1 MQPPPFLGI
10 LKNLIYGAKSPSA
23 FSPPLVVCPIEI
35 VCRPLPVLFNELLI
49 ISTHRQQLCLAGQ
62 DIAFANTTNKK
73 RFSLLQIIFLRH
85 MATQSIL
92 RNGIVSP
99 TFALQRTSA
108 RSILKR
114 PGALPLSPAYPYSAS
129 FSFQHSPSLQSPHVK
144 FLPSPSLVAT
154 FTAHSARSYD
164 RAPISVSPLERTY
177 ITSLDD
183 FKLLAPPKPFRSIFS
198 AQNSP
203 AITDFEDPRSPKPK
217 VQPAPK
223 QDLLRFAALTN
234 NDTATRP
241 NKTLASSL
249 ASYPRS
255 PYPSAPLAPSE
266 EVIDDVETEDSHAQR
281 VRASSLDLPR
291 RNKKGL
297 TLGSVSG
304 TPFAPT
310 PSSLGRSVFSPSVN
324 EGKIPAPL
332 DLESRLSE
340 AFWKAVSLEEES
352 GGGDDEVMYTALEY
366 PSSWAVPPQIMYGS
380 ADGAVWSPAL
390 PKPGAAV
397 NKIRESIMSPAGKR
411 SSFGGSGI
419 VRKDFTA
426 PTPNDPFAAFPSFT
440 AAMEVDSTITYPSR
454 VVLE

>member
-1 MQPPPFLGI
+1 VSNRNYNSSVL
-10 LKNLIYGAKSPSA
+10 LAKT
-23 FSPPLVVCPIEI
+23 
-35 VCRPLPVLFNELLI
+35 LL
-49 ISTHRQQLCLAGQ
+49 STSH
-62 DIAFANTTNKK
+62 ITTKK
-73 RFSLLQIIFLRH
+73 RFSLVQIIFLRH

-99 TFALQRTSA
+99 TFATLQRTAST

-114 PGALPLSPAYPYSAS
+114 PGALPLSPAHPFTSS
-129 FSFQHSPSLQSPHVK
+129 FSYQHSPSLLSPHVK

-177 ITSLDD
+177 VTSLED
-183 FKLLAPPKPFRSIFS
+183 FKLSAPPKPFRSIYG

-203 AITDFEDPRSPKPK
+203 AITDFEDPRSPK
-217 VQPAPK
+217 VQQAPK
-223 QDLLRFAALTN
+223 QNLLRFAALTN
-234 NDTATRP
+234 KETATRP
-241 NKTLASSL
+241 SQTLASSL

-255 PYPSAPLAPSE
+255 PYPSAPLVSAE
-266 EVIDDVETEDSHAQR
+266 EVNDVVTEDSHAQR
-281 VRASSLDLPR
+281 GRASSLDLPR

-297 TLGSVSG
+297 TLGPTSVF
-304 TPFAPT
+304 PVAPP
-310 PSSLGRSVFSPSVN
+310 PSSLGRSVFSPSIN

-340 AFWKAVSLEEES
+340 AFWKAVSLEES
-352 GGGDDEVMYTALEY
+352 DEDVMYTALEY
-366 PSSWAVPPQIMYGS
+366 PSSPAVPQIMYGS

-397 NKIRESIMSPAGKR
+397 NRIRESIMSPGKR
-411 SSFGGSGI
+411 SSFGGF

-426 PTPNDPFAAFPSFT
+426 PTPNDPFASFPSFT
-440 AAMEVDSTITYPSR
+440 AAMGVDSTITYPSR